1 MRTYLAALAALR
13 RPVLRWEG
21 PDGASLELTGP
32 VLANWAH
39 KAHGL
44 LAESEVGPDLDLGG
58 VDSAGLHWR
67 ALSGVLAAWSLG
79 AGVRIVAEQEPQ
91 SDWAALAS
99 EHRAEDPVTRSADEV
114 FVFPVA
120 PFALS
125 VAAPVDTIDYATALR
140 THPDEAPVGIVE
152 TVSFGDASTTESAAL
167 ARLAAC
173 PTPPPPR
180 SSSRRRPAPPP
191 TGAGCSRDSSTD
203 SSSSARRTERFS
215 PSLRSSPLHLAD
227 EPPRACGPVQ

>member
-44 LAESEVGPDLDLGG
+44 LAESEVGPDLDLGV

-79 AGVRIVAEQEPQ
+79 ASVRIVAEQEPQ

-167 ARLAAC
+167 ARLAEPA
-173 PTPPPPR
+173 PGLSDTPAAEVVVMEAPR
-180 SSSRRRPAPPP
+180 SAADWGRVL
-191 TGAGCSRDSSTD
+191 AGLLHGLVVLRQTD
-203 SSSSARRTERFS
+203 
-215 PSLRSSPLHLAD
+215 
-227 EPPRACGPVQ
+227 